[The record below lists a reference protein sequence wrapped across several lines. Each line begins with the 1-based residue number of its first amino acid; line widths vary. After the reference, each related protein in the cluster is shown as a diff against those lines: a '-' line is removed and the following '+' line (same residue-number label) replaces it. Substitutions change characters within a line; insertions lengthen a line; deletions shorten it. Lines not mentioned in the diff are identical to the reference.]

1 MDVLFQITRLKID
14 SNPFAKGFRDS
25 GRVRLVHDK
34 GDCFCAIFEMSKPP
48 PPAQIGFWWEDI
60 NVARLVEPSPY
71 VKLFWVS
78 PCLVY
83 GLIRHKHQE

>member
-48 PPAQIGFWWEDI
+48 PPPPDRVLVGGYQCRA
-60 NVARLVEPSPY
+60 ARRALT
-71 VKLFWVS
+71 L
-78 PCLVY
+78 C
-83 GLIRHKHQE
+83 